1 MKLVLSVL
9 ALAAASSLAVPAL
22 AQAATPSSG
31 GGSSGS
37 TAPGAYTEG
46 AGTFFTASASGALE
60 SPPNASPGTGLIKV
74 DVGSQSMS
82 VDVAFNNLI
91 SPTSEAHIHCCATT
105 AFTGTAPV
113 AVPFTDFPTGVTS
126 GNYTHTFV
134 LGSDSTYDPGFLKS
148 NGGTAQSATTALLN
162 AIAANEAYVN
172 IHSTEFPNGE
182 VRGWLVAAPIP
193 EPAEWAMLGIGVG
206 GLLWMGRR
214 RRTEL

>member
-1 MKLVLSVL
+1 MKQILSVL

-22 AQAATPSSG
+22 AQTATPSS
-31 GGSSGS
+31 S
-37 TAPGAYTEG
+37 PGAYTEG
-46 AGTFFTASASGALE
+46 AGTFFTANASGALE
-60 SPPNASPGTGLIKV
+60 SPPNASPGVAMLKL
-74 DVGSQSMS
+74 DVGTQSMS
-82 VDVAFNNLI
+82 VDMPFSNLI
-91 SPTSEAHIHCCATT
+91 SPTSEAHIHCCTSS
-105 AFTGTAPV
+105 AFTGNSSV

-126 GNYTHTFV
+126 GTYTHTFS
-134 LGSDSTYDPGFLKS
+134 LSSDATYDPGFLKA

-182 VRGWLVAAPIP
+182 IRGWLVAAPIP

-214 RRTEL
+214 RRQDL